1 MIRVVLDTNIVVS
14 ATLRARGLPAAVF
27 NLAIAS
33 VIQLCVS
40 EPVLAEYAEVLGR
53 ARLAIPPA
61 KVANALARI
70 RAKSFLVTA
79 TAKVDPTACADDPD
93 DIIFLECAETAAADY
108 LVTGNR
114 KHYPNEWKKTRI
126 VTAREFMET
135 IANTRSVDPPKAAPD
150 A

>member
-14 ATLRARGLPAAVF
+14 ATLRAQGLPEAVF
-27 NLAIAS
+27 NLAIDG
-33 VIQLCVS
+33 VIQLCIS
-40 EPVLAEYAEVLGR
+40 EPILAEYEEVLGR
-53 ARLAIPPA
+53 ARLAIPPG

-70 RAKSFLVTA
+70 REKGALMTDTVR
-79 TAKVDPTACADDPD
+79 VDPAACPDDPD

-126 VTAREFMET
+126 VTAREFMAT
-135 IANTRSVDPPKAAPD
+135 IANTRSVDSA
-150 A
+150 